1 MGKRVE
7 KVDCSRVWVGW
18 VPLAA
23 YGVFAL
29 WHLTSPGLYM
39 DSVNPDYLGSWL
51 ARGSLKIPAWLYP
64 DNLGFAQ
71 YKYPLLNS
79 LYGGNLPAYLALV
92 FFQIAGYGLEQIRL
106 FHALLGAVVLVSV
119 YWGAR
124 QWTFSRGLV
133 VAVCLL
139 LAVEPN
145 FIFAWR
151 TQYYLQLV
159 PEIFLFVGLG
169 LLGRHYATVRAGKA
183 ENRLL
188 GGAGICLGFAAYCY
202 FIFAFY
208 AFAVSIVYIWAV
220 RREATIRI
228 VAPPLV
234 LGVLIGWLPYVYA
247 HAAMLNNAG
256 LHGYVEMLKGLQSTY
271 GVVNPDQGGVA
282 GRIAL
287 VAERIGYLFGAKSMQ
302 KEIFADWAAPRLT
315 SLVHP
320 LVLLSGVG
328 FTVLRFLRSRAGIGG
343 AQQVQG
349 PVADLV
355 FARLAL
361 AIILAHTLLGFAVGK
376 ALSLQHYI
384 PLVPVFYAML
394 VPGLSGW
401 GQQFASQSRARYR
414 VATGGLIALL
424 AAIAVNVSLTSAFA
438 MRIAKFEN
446 TGWYTDAINVLAAD
460 LQHEDPNTVLL
471 FPQWGYWM
479 GAVTVLGPRFNVYE
493 AKSLDQMKEK
503 VETDPWLRNQRS
515 FALVLGPEAGDEQ
528 AMRASVAAFAAQT
541 NLVVRKIT
549 PCVAHNGVDRLWIIE
564 ARRP

>member
-7 KVDCSRVWVGW
+7 KADCLRMWVWL

-51 ARGSLKIPAWLYP
+51 ARGSQKIPAWLYP

-92 FFQIAGYGLEQIRL
+92 FFQIAGYGLEQLRL
-106 FHALLGAVVLVSV
+106 FHALLGAVALMSV

-124 QWTFSRGLV
+124 QWTSSTALV
-133 VAVCLL
+133 AAVCVL

-145 FIFAWR
+145 FVFAWR

-159 PEIFLFVGLG
+159 PEIFLFAGLG
-169 LLGRHYATVRAGKA
+169 QLGRHYATVRAGEVA
-183 ENRLL
+183 NNLL
-188 GGAGICLGFAAYCY
+188 LWAGICLGFAAYCY

-208 AFAVSIVYIWAV
+208 AFAVSVVYLWTV
-220 RREATIRI
+220 RREAPFRMMVQSI
-228 VAPPLV
+228 VMGGLV
-234 LGVLIGWLPYVYA
+234 GWLTYVYA
-247 HAAMLNNAG
+247 HDVMMKNAG

-271 GVVNPDQGGVA
+271 GVVNPDQGGLA
-282 GRIAL
+282 GRVAL
-287 VAERIGYLFGAKSMQ
+287 VAQRIGYLFGAKSMQ
-302 KEIFADWAAPRLT
+302 REIFGDWATPHLT

-320 LVLLSGVG
+320 FILLSGAG
-328 FTVLRFLRSRAGIGG
+328 FTVFRLLRRSPDAGGSRQVEGRAGE
-343 AQQVQG
+343 
-349 PVADLV
+349 LV

-361 AIILAHTLLGFAVGK
+361 AIVLAHMVLGFIVGK
-376 ALSLQHYI
+376 ALSLQHYV

-394 VPGLSGW
+394 VPGFGW
-401 GQQFASQSRARYR
+401 SWQQFASQSKVWYRAMM
-414 VATGGLIALL
+414 GALL
-424 AAIAVNVSLTSAFA
+424 VAIAVNVSLTSAFA
-438 MRIAKFEN
+438 IRIANYEN
-446 TGWYTDAINVLAAD
+446 TGWYTDAINVLAAN
-460 LQHEDPNTVLL
+460 LQHEGPDTVLL

-479 GAVTVLGPRFNVYE
+479 GAVTSLGPRFNVYE

-503 VETDPWLRNQRS
+503 VEVDPWLQSQRS

-541 NLVVRKIT
+541 NLVVQKIT